1 MKGAELLVRCLENER
16 VERIFGIPG
25 EENIHVMDVLL
36 DSPIEFVTTRH
47 EQGAAFMADVFGRL
61 TGKAGVCLATLGP
74 GATNLVTGVADANMD
89 HAPVVAIAG
98 QGATTRLHKESH
110 QILDLVRL
118 FEPISKYSVQ
128 IRAPEIIPEVIRKA
142 FKLAEAEKPGCS
154 FISFPE
160 NIAAMDMPDKDALP
174 VRSTAPPLPPADKI
188 AQAAKLISSARYPI
202 IIAGNGVLRAKS
214 SSALQNSAEVLNIP
228 VANTFMAK
236 GRFAFLAHDCPWAR
250 WVCRQVITCPVVS
263 TGPMSSYV
271 SAMTSSNTIRACGI
285 TIHQA
290 GLFISMPCRQRLMN
304 TILLMSKSWVK

>member
-1 MKGAELLVRCLENER
+1 M
-16 VERIFGIPG
+16 
-25 EENIHVMDVLL
+25 
-36 DSPIEFVTTRH
+36 
-47 EQGAAFMADVFGRL
+47 
-61 TGKAGVCLATLGP
+61 CLATLGP

-89 HAPVVAIAG
+89 CAPVVAIAG

-160 NIAAMDMPDKDALP
+160 NIAGMDMPDKDALP
-174 VRSTAPPLPPADKI
+174 VRSAAPPLPPADKI
-188 AQAAKLISSARYPI
+188 AQAAKLISNARYPI

-214 SSALQNSAEVLNIP
+214 SSALQNLAEVLNIP

-236 GRFAFLAHDCPWAR
+236 GVLPFSHRLSLGAVGLQASDYVSCGIDRADVVICAGYDIVEYHPRLWHHNSSSRIIHIDALPAEVDEHYPVDVEVVGKIGATLDGIAEQVSAR
-250 WVCRQVITCPVVS
+250 QDLLTGNLRQVIVDE
-263 TGPMSSYV
+263 M
-271 SAMTSSNTIRACGI
+271 A
-285 TIHQA
+285 A
-290 GLFISMPCRQRLMN
+290 GRGGQEFSR
-304 TILLMSKSWVK
+304 